1 MRCFLFWMAV
11 TILVRR
17 VQHPVSPAAVAAP
30 GGNATLE
37 CSFSTS
43 KNLNLTNLIINW
55 QHGETVVHSFYLGQ
69 DQLDRQGQA
78 YKGRTHL
85 FKDELLEGNASLRL
99 IRMQPDDEGEYSCY
113 VNNEQDSTTRR
124 LKVILAALFDEPLLS
139 LQPTC
144 DSINITATL
153 SNGFP
158 QPEIRWFDSSG
169 RDILQTSTIQLDT
182 RGRYKVSSTI
192 SSRQNA
198 IETIT
203 MEMKLEV
210 LNQSFT
216 RSLLLHPPPDP
227 CQECC
232 STPFTSRNRTAM
244 ATVVTLFVTFILIL
258 MFAVK
263 KWKASHG
270 QQEHE
275 QAM

>member
-1 MRCFLFWMAV
+1 MLQLQLTSCSVMGGEG
-11 TILVRR
+11 
-17 VQHPVSPAAVAAP
+17 VQLCCLGV
-30 GGNATLE
+30 L

-124 LKVILAALFDEPLLS
+124 LKVILAGKYFKHLF
-139 LQPTC
+139 PTC

-227 CQECC
+227 CQ
-232 STPFTSRNRTAM
+232 
-244 ATVVTLFVTFILIL
+244 
-258 MFAVK
+258 
-263 KWKASHG
+263 G
-270 QQEHE
+270 HE
-275 QAM
+275 QGWDVTEYKYLYVHSEHRN